1 MNNLRRMDG
10 RLLADLFKL
19 KEKPLELT
27 LISDGGHAWL
37 KVSKNLFN
45 KTNRKMRHISCYSY
59 EDDKNYYLEE
69 DVDATNYIQNLKE
82 LNFRFN
88 ISEIDDG
95 EYSSI
100 RNLKRVAI

>member
-1 MNNLRRMDG
+1 MSN
-10 RLLADLFKL
+10 
-19 KEKPLELT
+19 EKIELT
-27 LISDGGHAWL
+27 FISDSGHAWL
-37 KVSKNLFN
+37 KVSKDLFN
-45 KTNRKMRHISCYSY
+45 RTNRKMRHISCYSY

-82 LNFRFN
+82 LSFRFN

-100 RNLKRVAI
+100 RDLKRVAI

>member
-1 MNNLRRMDG
+1 MSD
-10 RLLADLFKL
+10 
-19 KEKPLELT
+19 EKIELT
-27 LISDGGHAWL
+27 FISDSGHAWL
-37 KVSKNLFN
+37 KVSKDLFN
-45 KTNRKMRHISCYSY
+45 RTNRKIRHISCYSY

-100 RNLKRVAI
+100 RDLKGVAI

>member
-1 MNNLRRMDG
+1 MSDG
-10 RLLADLFKL
+10 KIELAF
-19 KEKPLELT
+19 
-27 LISDGGHAWL
+27 ISDSGHAWL
-37 KVSKNLFN
+37 KVSKDLFN
-45 KTNRKMRHISCYSY
+45 RTNRKIRHISCYSY

-100 RNLKRVAI
+100 RDLKRVAI

>member
-1 MNNLRRMDG
+1 MDKKIE
-10 RLLADLFKL
+10 LAF
-19 KEKPLELT
+19 
-27 LISDGGHAWL
+27 ISDSGHAWL
-37 KVSKNLFN
+37 KVSKDLFN
-45 KTNRKMRHISCYSY
+45 RTNRKIRHISCYSY

-69 DVDATNYIQNLKE
+69 YVDSTNYIQNLKE

-100 RNLKRVAI
+100 RDLKRVAI